1 MQDPNSLKTPKK
13 MNIKKLLSEL
23 DDRKRSGPLDVN
35 HPPPTGY
42 GPVIKLWETGGY
54 CGMLDQLSS
63 TYGDSWDDYSSSYA
77 EYESGWGE
85 TPQFK
90 DAAEKDE
97 WEKEQAKK
105 KELRAQEKKKREQEK
120 EKRKKDYEEKNKQFL
135 QWEKE
140 ERARYE
146 DEKRNAKQRH

>member
-1 MQDPNSLKTPKK
+1 

-42 GPVIKLWETGGY
+42 GPVIRLWETGGY
-54 CGMLDQLSS
+54 SGMLDQLSS

-77 EYESGWGE
+77 EYESGWE

-90 DAAEKDE
+90 DAAEKDK

-105 KELRAQEKKKREQEK
+105 KELIAQEKKKREQER
-120 EKRKKDYEEKNKQFL
+120 EKRKKDYEEKNK
-135 QWEKE
+135 
-140 ERARYE
+140 
-146 DEKRNAKQRH
+146 

>member
-13 MNIKKLLSEL
+13 NEYQKLLSEL

-42 GPVIKLWETGGY
+42 GPVIRLWETGGY
-54 CGMLDQLSS
+54 SGMLDQLSS

-77 EYESGWGE
+77 EYESGWE

-90 DAAEKDE
+90 DAAEKDK

-105 KELRAQEKKKREQEK
+105 KELIAQEKKKREQER
-120 EKRKKDYEEKNKQFL
+120 EKRKKDYEEKNK
-135 QWEKE
+135 
-140 ERARYE
+140 
-146 DEKRNAKQRH
+146 